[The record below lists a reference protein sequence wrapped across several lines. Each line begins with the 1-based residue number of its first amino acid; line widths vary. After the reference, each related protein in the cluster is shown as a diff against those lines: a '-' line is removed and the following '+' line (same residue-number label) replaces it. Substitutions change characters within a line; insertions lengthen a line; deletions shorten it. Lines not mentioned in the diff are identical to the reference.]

1 MGSVLTSATA
11 LICEGPLK
19 TGQGLKLQCF
29 LFDSGLV
36 LTRTLSNNRL
46 SLYKNP
52 FDVSQIRIVD
62 MGTKVGRNNSF
73 LPGSSGNSLG
83 TKHVFKVET
92 PTDNITL
99 VTFNE
104 HNKKQWMLGLHRVTE
119 EWRSSNQNQQQLIKE
134 TSDADSAQRCV
145 PKIKASLN
153 VRGPNRRNLMPRSK
167 LQVISA
173 PQLAASHLHKQS
185 QHTPSPHNHPMR
197 FLRSKGSICLNQ
209 TLSPETHRIC
219 TRSCTSLKA
228 PALVLSW
235 LDTQTQSISFHS
247 LPLLATTTTQIPTNI
262 PLNWF
267 KHFVP
272 CSPLLSQ
279 VEWNTFLS
287 SVPCH
292 TDCNTALLFYIHS
305 FSSAFVILSFGG
317 LKTCLSFA
325 AVQCRRPSTKET
337 SRARANVL
345 ES

>member
-1 MGSVLTSATA
+1 MLEQVLRILTNILDRVDRSTGLGRCKHVISQMDLPEDMGSVLTSATA

-36 LTRTLSNNRL
+36 LTRTLSNSRL

-228 PALVLSW
+228 PALVLS
-235 LDTQTQSISFHS
+235 
-247 LPLLATTTTQIPTNI
+247 
-262 PLNWF
+262 
-267 KHFVP
+267 
-272 CSPLLSQ
+272 
-279 VEWNTFLS
+279 
-287 SVPCH
+287 
-292 TDCNTALLFYIHS
+292 
-305 FSSAFVILSFGG
+305 
-317 LKTCLSFA
+317 
-325 AVQCRRPSTKET
+325 
-337 SRARANVL
+337 
-345 ES
+345 